1 MRRLQ
6 FILVFISF
14 SFGIHLS
21 QAQPC
26 TGITIADAD
35 CSPLTIVRL
44 YYDNDLFAGTNR
56 YYTQGI
62 KAEVIHPRFM
72 DLYLSSRF
80 LLRVG
85 RRARTYYGLGLSHQ
99 AFSPQNIEA
108 RDVALGDRPYAGS
121 LVLSHF
127 LISNDKDRLL
137 RMTTSID
144 LGVIGPWSGSNLLN
158 NSQNGWE
165 NQVRPDVVIGYNA
178 KLEKGLFESE
188 GVDAQ
193 LFGKA
198 SLSTL
203 RPHVGAGGQVRVG
216 LLNPYFYALHS
227 AKRSLYGQRRIHDRQ
242 VYAIVNGGLDW
253 VAYDATLQGGLIN
266 GGLFSNN
273 APYELT
279 RQEIKRLM
287 GYFSIGF
294 NAEFRGIQLGYSHN
308 VRARSFQAGERHSWG
323 QIRLIVSF

>member
-1 MRRLQ
+1 MRRLR
-6 FILVFISF
+6 ILLFLSLILSF
-14 SFGIHLS
+14 FQA

-26 TGITIADAD
+26 TAISISDAD
-35 CSPLTIVRL
+35 CSPLTIARGF
-44 YYDNDLFAGTNR
+44 YDNDFFAGTNR

-62 KAEVIHPRFM
+62 RAEVITPRFR
-72 DLYLSSRF
+72 DLYLSQRF

-99 AFSPQNIEA
+99 AFTPENIEV
-108 RDVALGDRPYAGS
+108 RDIALEDRPYAGS
-121 LVLSHF
+121 LILSHF

-144 LGVIGPWSGSNLLN
+144 LGVIGPWSGSKLLN
-158 NSQNGWE
+158 NSQNGWD
-165 NQVRPDVVIGYNA
+165 NQIKTDIVIGYNA

-198 SLSTL
+198 SISTL
-203 RPHVGAGGQVRVG
+203 RPHIGLGGQFRLG

-227 AKRSLYGQRRIHDRQ
+227 AQRSLYGSRPIHDRQ
-242 VYAIVNGGLDW
+242 IYLLVNGGLDLI
-253 VAYDATLQGGLIN
+253 AYDATLQGGLIN
-266 GGLFSNN
+266 GGIFSND
-273 APYELT
+273 AYELP
-279 RQEIKRLM
+279 RKEINRLM

-294 NAEFRGIQLGYSHN
+294 NAVYKGLGIGYSQN
-308 VRARSFQAGERHSWG
+308 IRSKSFKKGTGHSWG
-323 QIRLIVSF
+323 QIRLAVSF